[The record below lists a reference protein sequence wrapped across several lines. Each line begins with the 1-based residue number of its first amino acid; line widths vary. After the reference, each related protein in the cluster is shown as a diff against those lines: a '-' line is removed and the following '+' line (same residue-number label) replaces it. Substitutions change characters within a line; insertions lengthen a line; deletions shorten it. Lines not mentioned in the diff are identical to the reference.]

1 MSARIC
7 QKSQSKGKSCFDR
20 VALLLKKILCK
31 SVSFSSFALWVCPK
45 ASSVY
50 RNRLVNDNISK
61 NCILYSWG
69 YLGYVLKFQTHID
82 MLTCL
87 LFRKCL
93 GGRPNLEEIFCQS
106 QHSSDI
112 NPGLTNPLLIRMI
125 STVISMG
132 FQDYIGVSFSMFVQL
147 VSWKW
152 SWISWERLRI
162 IQVHL
167 RINWIPIPTSIIRLG
182 QGFGEPGRPG
192 LHPMCRDL
200 GIRGY
205 HHEIHAIGIFQ
216 NLPTFQ
222 LKMVR
227 PWWNQFEYLTSLKPD
242 CWHMTSLDEFHGV
255 PTGYPAI
262 HWSTHAE
269 LESPPNDQ
277 GGMSSRDGRACIKD

>member
-61 NCILYSWG
+61 NCILYIWG

-106 QHSSDI
+106 QHPSDI

-132 FQDYIGVSFSMFVQL
+132 FQVISCYIGVSFSMFVQL

-152 SWISWERLRI
+152 STGSRSRHPSSALARASVNQGVLVCIQCAGTSASEATIMKPMRLEY
-162 IQVHL
+162 
-167 RINWIPIPTSIIRLG
+167 SK
-182 QGFGEPGRPG
+182 
-192 LHPMCRDL
+192 
-200 GIRGY
+200 
-205 HHEIHAIGIFQ
+205 
-216 NLPTFQ
+216 TFQ
-222 LKMVR
+222 PSNSKWSDR
-227 PWWNQFEYLTSLKPD
+227 GETSL
-242 CWHMTSLDEFHGV
+242 S
-255 PTGYPAI
+255 I
-262 HWSTHAE
+262 
-269 LESPPNDQ
+269 
-277 GGMSSRDGRACIKD
+277 

>member
-61 NCILYSWG
+61 NCILYIWG

-106 QHSSDI
+106 QHPSDI

-132 FQDYIGVSFSMFVQL
+132 FQVISCYIGVSFSMFVQL
-147 VSWKW
+147 VS
-152 SWISWERLRI
+152 
-162 IQVHL
+162 
-167 RINWIPIPTSIIRLG
+167 
-182 QGFGEPGRPG
+182 
-192 LHPMCRDL
+192 
-200 GIRGY
+200 
-205 HHEIHAIGIFQ
+205 
-216 NLPTFQ
+216 
-222 LKMVR
+222 
-227 PWWNQFEYLTSLKPD
+227 
-242 CWHMTSLDEFHGV
+242 
-255 PTGYPAI
+255 
-262 HWSTHAE
+262 
-269 LESPPNDQ
+269 
-277 GGMSSRDGRACIKD
+277 